1 MYQNCH
7 SGSKRERRC
16 NSLWVQLLYCTNCT
30 IKPLLTTSLVTYLVS
45 WSGLRQCLPWF
56 LRELDRCEWY
66 SHIRCRNFVNTE
78 PFKRV
83 FGNWFLTGSNKD
95 HPTLPPFPHEDLNH
109 LDTDIVLAFPPQ
121 STTAHP
127 NYSVHT
133 HQFASNNTHFLSTFF
148 NALHKMSTLGVNTS
162 LLSPATECKD
172 LCNPTG
178 ARKLA
183 TAYNTGMCYSELL
196 FKMLS

>member
-1 MYQNCH
+1 LSAGPVFDNAYH
-7 SGSKRERRC
+7 DFLV
-16 NSLWVQLLYCTNCT
+16 NSIVAKDIPTFAAET
-30 IKPLLTTSLVTYLVS
+30 LVD
-45 WSGLRQCLPWF
+45 P
-56 LRELDRCEWY
+56 
-66 SHIRCRNFVNTE
+66 FVNTQ
-78 PFKRV
+78 PFKDV
-83 FGNWFLTGSNKD
+83 FGNWFLTGSNND

-109 LDTDIVLAFPPQ
+109 LDTDIVLAFPPL

-127 NYSVHT
+127 DYSVHT

-183 TAYNTGMCYSELL
+183 TYNNTGMCYIELL
-196 FKMLS
+196 FKMLFLVLAQLYFSFVFQG